1 MLATCPIWTDRYL
14 WKHYIPE
21 TSFVGGG
28 GGVKIKCPDMMKR
41 YSEFICRWLMVECGR
56 VIWKLIPGS
65 HSIW

>member
-21 TSFVGGG
+21 TSFAEG
-28 GGVKIKCPDMMKR
+28 GGVKIKFPDMMKR
-41 YSEFICRWLMVECGR
+41 YSEFICRWLMVEGDR